1 MGNDKLR
8 DCLIVF
14 FLFRFSLF
22 ISGCAY
28 SFTGSSVPPHLKT
41 IAVSLFDDQSG
52 AGQPGLREQ
61 FRETLIAQF
70 AGDNS
75 LQVADKKDADSI
87 LEGVILAVR
96 DEPLVVEK
104 GETVSKRRVTIVVK
118 AAYQDMK
125 LRKKVWEKELSNWG
139 AYEVGPGAEQKT
151 KGIDELRK
159 EGIDE
164 AVRKLT
170 EDILLATVSGW

>member
-1 MGNDKLR
+1 MGNEHLR
-8 DCLIVF
+8 SAECGGRICLADFFFFILAF
-14 FLFRFSLF
+14 FLF
-22 ISGCAY
+22 GCAY

-41 IAVSLFDDQSG
+41 IAIALFDDQSG
-52 AGQPGLREQ
+52 AGEPTLREQ
-61 FRETLIAQF
+61 FTNTLIEQF
-70 AGDNS
+70 AKDNS

-87 LEGVILAVR
+87 LEGVILAIR

-125 LRKKVWEKELSNWG
+125 LRKLVWEKELSNWG
-139 AYEVGPGAEQKT
+139 AYELGAGPAVR
-151 KGIDELRK
+151 KG
-159 EGIDE
+159 GIDE
-164 AVRKLT
+164 AIRKLT